1 MKAISVDD
9 ELLQVAVQLT
19 GLQQEQALETAL
31 KLLISVA
38 QTRRWQQELMDDP
51 QLILAAQ
58 EFLKQRWVQCSV
70 ADLDQLL

>member
-38 QTRRWQQELMDDP
+38 QTRRWQQESMDDP

-58 EFLKQRWVQCSV
+58 EFLKQQWVQCSI

>member
-38 QTRRWQQELMDDP
+38 QTRRWQQESMDDP

-58 EFLKQRWVQCSV
+58 EFLKQQWVQCSV